1 MITERVPRLY
11 FQNNAG
17 RILLDPAGFLR
28 AVWGRG
34 PRTLADTRG
43 LFTHMQRAL
52 QEHGWSR
59 ILVNQLSMQ
68 PFSPEEQHWVA
79 HEWLPQGVGVGGY
92 RHGAVIVSPE
102 VLVRLATAYVTTHVQ
117 GLPLTYRSF
126 EAESTA
132 VHWLLQ
138 QPAAPLS

>member
-1 MITERVPRLY
+1 MSTAPPPRLY

-17 RILLDPAGFLR
+17 SILLDSAGFLR
-28 AVWGRG
+28 AVWGPG
-34 PRTLADTRG
+34 PRTLSDTRG

-52 QEHGWSR
+52 QEQGWSR
-59 ILVNQLSMQ
+59 ILVNQLNMQ
-68 PFSPEEQHWVA
+68 PFSAEEQRWVA
-79 HEWLPQGVGVGGY
+79 HEWLPQGVQQGGY

-126 EAESTA
+126 EMESEA
-132 VHWLLQ
+132 VNWLLQ
-138 QPAAPLS
+138 QPLAPLT